1 MDRPRTSTSGGQSVL
16 RFGGRVGNRFFVVEV
31 VVVVVVVVLVPSVVV
46 VVPGALRREPFF
58 AWEAHAEKA
67 APEEQE
73 RQLRDGGWRVSF
85 VSWET
90 SG

>member
-1 MDRPRTSTSGGQSVL
+1 
-16 RFGGRVGNRFFVVEV
+16 VGNRFFVVEV

-46 VVPGALRREPFF
+46 VGDLRREPFF

-73 RQLRDGGWRVSF
+73 RQLREGGWRVSF